1 MQAVLGSMGEDVRTL
16 SRLPRRHRPASP
28 PPGRAAARP
37 TRAAWAR
44 LHRNLPPR
52 ILCSKRC
59 LCSASTTEL
68 SHSRRKVG
76 CSPERSGSLRG
87 DEGVAGLTERRA
99 CSARVPAMVAVPP
112 QCTSPPWAT
121 WGMKAPPTPREGAT
135 GNSPAVAGQALARQV
150 QSRALGP
157 QWRPAVKV
165 R

>member
-1 MQAVLGSMGEDVRTL
+1 MQAVRGSRVRMSAHSAVFRGGTA
-16 SRLPRRHRPASP
+16 PPASP
-28 PPGRAAARP
+28 GARGSTAH
-37 TRAAWAR
+37 TRSSGHGSTVTFR
-44 LHRNLPPR
+44 R

-87 DEGVAGLTERRA
+87 DEGVEGSPSEGLAVGSRPWWLCRP
-99 CSARVPAMVAVPP
+99 SAPVPLDHL
-112 QCTSPPWAT
+112 
-121 WGMKAPPTPREGAT
+121 GMKAPPTPREGAA
-135 GNSPAVAGQALARQV
+135 GISPAVAGQALARQV

-157 QWRPAVKV
+157 QWRPVVKV